1 MTTAFRR
8 ALTLNTL
15 VLAGAMLCGLSFSEP
30 PAAAAPAAAPAA
42 VPERAPGLVSGAVF
56 VFSRNMIVVG
66 ALLLG
71 VCTFGPL
78 TVMTVAW
85 NGYQLGFG
93 FGTLQL
99 ASPERAMWVGLYVPI
114 EFGALLIASSAA
126 LELSRQLWLTL
137 FHGRDFRPRVGTA
150 LALSAVMLAIAAV
163 VEALAARAIARL

>member
-1 MTTAFRR
+1 MTPAFRR

-15 VLAGAMLCGLSFSEP
+15 VLAGAIACGLSFSDP
-30 PAAAAPAAAPAA
+30 PAAGPAA
-42 VPERAPGLVSGAVF
+42 VTAAPTRTPGLLSGAAF
-56 VFSRNMIVVG
+56 VFSRNLMVVG

-71 VCTFGPL
+71 ACTFGLL

-93 FGTLQL
+93 FGSLHL

-126 LELSRQLWLTL
+126 LELSRHLWLTL

-150 LALSAVMLAIAAV
+150 LALSAAMLAIAAV
-163 VEALAARAIARL
+163 VEAIAARAIARM